1 VMKEKAPIPHLVV
14 TAGILH
20 RNGLLLIAKR
30 PSSGLLGGLWEFP
43 GGKVEDGETHAAA
56 LARELQEEL
65 GIRADVGEHLGTYHH
80 AYTHF
85 RVTLHAYH
93 VSAPNLEIKPV
104 QPSEV
109 RWVSITE
116 LEDYPMGKIDRM
128 ISRDLLKEGSA
139 DER

>member
-1 VMKEKAPIPHLVV
+1 
-14 TAGILH
+14 
-20 RNGLLLIAKR
+20 LIAKR

-43 GGKVEDGETHAAA
+43 GGKVEAGETHAAA

-65 GIRADVGEHLGTYHH
+65 GIQASVAGLLGTYRH

-93 VSAPNLEIKPV
+93 VCAPDLEINPL

-109 RWVSITE
+109 RWVGISE

-128 ISRDLLKEGSA
+128 ISRDLLKEGKI
-139 DER
+139 DDG